1 MTDASPRD
9 NIRAGLIWSNIL
21 EALENDSTQAMQ
33 ALLDHAEN
41 VEGNPV
47 DELVL
52 LMTTTAAL
60 FGQHLER
67 FLGPDKTREYLHA
80 LLFDNDISALA
91 DSHGLGGE
99 R

>member
-1 MTDASPRD
+1 VTDVNPRD
-9 NIRAGLIWSNIL
+9 DIRAGLIWSNIL
-21 EALENDSTQAMQ
+21 EALENDSTQALQ
-33 ALLDHAEN
+33 ALVEHAEK
-41 VEGNPV
+41 VEGDPV

-91 DSHGLGGE
+91 DSQGLGGE
-99 R
+99 